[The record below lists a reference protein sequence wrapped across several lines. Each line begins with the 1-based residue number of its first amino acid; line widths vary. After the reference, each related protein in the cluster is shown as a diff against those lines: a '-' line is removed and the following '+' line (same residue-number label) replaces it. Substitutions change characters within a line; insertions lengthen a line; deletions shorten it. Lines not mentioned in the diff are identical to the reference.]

1 MLLLEGVDN
10 LSTFFGKK
18 VEALIKLGDLYDTFT
33 MKDANTEGE
42 TKFVLMVDAEK
53 KVIKNEK

>member
-1 MLLLEGVDN
+1 
-10 LSTFFGKK
+10 
-18 VEALIKLGDLYDTFT
+18 

-53 KVIKNEK
+53 KVIKTETKKETKKTKENLLDKIKKMF